1 MLFYRLM
8 MKNPT
13 WGNDHLLLSVMLLL
27 LLFLAESSFSKHT
40 MQSQAPDP
48 CWLLLVIIVMVMAE
62 LMPFL
67 LPGRVFTSWK
77 LLTIAAMLAKCYCSP
92 FLAILLFKVPHSTST
107 AFNLVQGFM
116 NNHIK
121 NFSCSITFVIT
132 FLKTITA
139 RNSAAQLHCYCIRFS
154 QQSLQ
159 V

>member
-1 MLFYRLM
+1 
-8 MKNPT
+8 
-13 WGNDHLLLSVMLLL
+13 
-27 LLFLAESSFSKHT
+27 

-48 CWLLLVIIVMVMAE
+48 CWLLLVVIVVVIGRADA
-62 LMPFL
+62 LFVARQSVYFL
-67 LPGRVFTSWK
+67 KASHNCCHVSQV
-77 LLTIAAMLAKCYCSP
+77 LLLFLP

-121 NFSCSITFVIT
+121 NFSCSTTFVIT

-139 RNSAAQLHCYCIRFS
+139 RISAAQLHCYCIRFS
-154 QQSLQ
+154 QQSQQ